1 MSNRMATSS
10 MSCGRLAGWI
20 SAAVLLQILGLWLF
34 VSGFFPVKP
43 TVPGFSGPES
53 YRMPTCEDVLV
64 DERRDLLPDQL
75 AKMYMD
81 LSQIPPAFDRMILM
95 VIDGLPAEFVLGKG
109 GQPPE
114 KSLME
119 AMPYT
124 QFLLSERRAIA
135 FHAKAAPPTVTM
147 PRLKAMIS
155 GAIGGFLDVAF
166 NFNTQAFLDDNLLD
180 QFYQIGWNLVMF
192 GDDTWIKLF
201 PSLFRR
207 YDGVNSFYV
216 KDTVEV
222 DFNVSRHLE
231 VELVANDWKLM
242 ILHYLG
248 LDHAGHIAGRH
259 SLLMNSKLKEMDDT
273 IRLIHTHNALNGDDD
288 GGRTLLVVVSD
299 HGMTERGN
307 HGGSSF
313 EETDSLALFADL
325 WSESLVYASN
335 MHNEV
340 FQVDVAPT
348 LALLFGVPIPK
359 NNVGVLLI
367 EAFNSFTD
375 EHKLRALELNSWQLL
390 RLLQVHLPHLLCRD
404 LREGASSGQVVQSN
418 EYFDNIEEKFHHL
431 YSIAKAAHTLWKL
444 SERDS
449 SGRSENSTNSY
460 NAVASYYDF
469 LRYGSEWLSHRATDK
484 PIKLIL
490 SGVVLLLLS
499 SVLLFYLLL
508 LQFKDHGTERK
519 FGSALKNCSC
529 VWHLDETFV
538 SFGTFLHIFSLG
550 ASSMVEE
557 EQYTWHFLSSTMCLI
572 LFYMTMLSFLKE
584 QQTVSVE
591 MKKEGKLDLHQS
603 QITHISVAKYTAR
616 VILMKPLHTYFR
628 IYSLLIVLIC
638 GRILRGWH
646 QGGVNWAHLPDISK
660 WLEQTS
666 SSCMKAFEIT
676 SLLLVM
682 MLSLFALSLLK
693 SRTRYVLIASFGI
706 VVLGFL
712 VLLHIIENQPVNR
725 STSIAQI
732 FYFNFGI
739 LVFGTFVLSPW
750 ILPLNFQEHSDSHS
764 SALKTDGVLMGIQ
777 DSLYVVGVIYAS
789 SWCILQLLLQQP
801 VNAIPMLLIFVQTM
815 ACIIYF
821 SASGHHRQL
830 VEVAAVYFL
839 GMAGHFYLGNSN
851 TLATIDV
858 AGAFI
863 GISSYSIIFPSVL
876 MFIITFSSPILSY
889 LSMLVCISTKD
900 IVSLSLHE
908 RPDLSQLLNLMIAFP
923 CLLPLVLNSAV
934 LTTFTL
940 ILLVM
945 RNHLFVWSVFSP
957 KYLYV
962 CAGTVSVYIGLY
974 VVTVTVVYTC
984 TVFFFRAKLLKFGKS

>member
-1 MSNRMATSS
+1 MAID
-10 MSCGRLAGWI
+10 G
-20 SAAVLLQILGLWLF
+20 
-34 VSGFFPVKP
+34 
-43 TVPGFSGPES
+43 
-53 YRMPTCEDVLV
+53 Y
-64 DERRDLLPDQL
+64 
-75 AKMYMD
+75 D

-180 QFYQIGWNLVMF
+180 QFYQIGWKLVMF

-207 YDGVNSFYV
+207 YDGVSSFYV

-259 SLLMNSKLKEMDDT
+259 SLLMTSKLKEMDDT

-288 GGRTLLVVVSD
+288 GRRTLLVVVSD

-307 HGGSSF
+307 HGGSSY

-325 WSESLVYASN
+325 WSESLVYAPN

-340 FQVDVAPT
+340 FQVDVAST

-367 EAFNSFTD
+367 EAFNSLTD

-404 LREGASSGQVVQSN
+404 LREGASSGQILQSN
-418 EYFDNIEEKFHHL
+418 EYFDNIEEKLHHL
-431 YSIAKAAHTLWKL
+431 YSKAKAAHTLWKL

-469 LRYGSEWLSHRATDK
+469 LRFGSEWLSHRATDK

-508 LQFKDHGTERK
+508 LQFKDHGTEKK

-538 SFGTFLHIFSLG
+538 SLGTFLHIFSLG

-591 MKKEGKLDLHQS
+591 MKKEGKLDVHQS
-603 QITHISVAKYTAR
+603 QIAHISAARYTTR
-616 VILMKPLHTYFR
+616 VILMKPLHTYFQ
-628 IYSLLIVLIC
+628 IYSLMIVLIC

-646 QGGVNWAHLPDISK
+646 QGGVNWVHLHDISK

-706 VVLGFL
+706 IVLGFL
-712 VLLHIIENQPVNR
+712 VLLHIIENRPVNR

-750 ILPLNFQEHSDSHS
+750 ILPLNFQEHTLLMKKSSNSHS
-764 SALKTDGVLMGIQ
+764 SVVKTDGVLMGIQ
-777 DSLYVVGVIYAS
+777 DSLYLVGVIYAS
-789 SWCILQLLLQQP
+789 SWCLLQLLLQQP

-863 GISSYSIIFPSVL
+863 GISSYSMVFPSIL

-900 IVSLSLHE
+900 IVSLSLPE

-934 LTTFTL
+934 LTAFTL

-974 VVTVTVVYTC
+974 VVAVTVVYTC
-984 TVFFFRAKLLKFGKS
+984 TVFFFRAKQLKFGNS